1 MPSYPR
7 LRIPEAP
14 TLVSWRRLVLITLAV
29 TAVVGLILGF
39 RDGHDLRLGY
49 GDTDDATRL
58 VLARQLLNG
67 RGWWDQHLMMLQPPV
82 GIYLHWSRLL
92 DGGIA
97 GMERVFSLF
106 LSWPD
111 SEAATRLIWP
121 LLWVLP
127 SSLAMLLIARRLGA
141 GGAADEP
148 GSRERRASWAV
159 LICALMLIG
168 GFQLLYA
175 QYHPG
180 RVDHHDVQMSFFFLA
195 FAGAVQKGRKLW
207 GPALA
212 GAATGIGLAIGLEAL
227 VFDAAIGAAIALRF
241 VFDEGE
247 RRHVR
252 AYAIALL
259 ISTLACF
266 LIQTPP
272 WRWGIPACDA
282 LALNLVAGVATAGV
296 GLWLA
301 ARFTADRSPLWRF
314 GALAIA
320 GGLAGAVYL
329 GIDPNC
335 IHGPFADVDPR
346 LKPFWLDHVQEVQT
360 LPHLYKRHADDAVAL
375 VVPVVIAALGWLWLG
390 RTRDRRGDAG
400 WRLSGVLLLL
410 TAAAG
415 FTLIRA
421 GGYAVWVAM
430 PITAAAA
437 ADLAQ
442 RYRRLGVAAPIAAAV
457 LFAPFITIHTALAA
471 SNAVSAA
478 LPHKPG
484 ANAVKKL
491 EPPKD
496 FCFNAFA
503 YAPLAEARPVGTVV
517 GDIDFGPFVLI
528 HTPHSTLS
536 APYHRMNWG
545 ILAMRSILT
554 ADADDAGP
562 TGAEARARALH
573 IDYVLNCP
581 VHRINADRDGIPG
594 NSLQSVMDQGDD
606 WPDWLERI
614 SADNAPIEVFR
625 VLPPAASVAVSAK
638 AAR

>member
-1 MPSYPR
+1 MRLPETPS
-7 LRIPEAP
+7 LI
-14 TLVSWRRLVLITLAV
+14 SWRRLLVLAAGV
-29 TAVVGLILGF
+29 TIVVGLILGF

-97 GMERVFSLF
+97 GMERVFSLC

-127 SSLAMLLIARRLGA
+127 SSIAMLLIARRLGA
-141 GGAADEP
+141 GGGEE
-148 GSRERRASWAV
+148 GERGATSSAAV
-159 LICALMLIG
+159 LICALMLVG

-195 FAGAVQKGRKLW
+195 FAGAVQRGPKVW
-207 GPALA
+207 GPVLA
-212 GAATGIGLAIGLEAL
+212 GAATGLGLAIGLEAL

-241 VFDEGE
+241 VFDAEE
-247 RRHVR
+247 QRHVR
-252 AYAIALL
+252 AYALALFV
-259 ISTLACF
+259 STAACF
-266 LIQTPP
+266 VIQTPP
-272 WRWGIPACDA
+272 WRWGVPACDA
-282 LALNLVAGVATAGV
+282 LASNLLAGVSAAGA

-301 ARFTADRSPLWRF
+301 ARFTADRSLAWRF
-314 GALAIA
+314 GAL
-320 GGLAGAVYL
+320 GLAAVFAAGIYL
-329 GIDPNC
+329 AVDPNC

-360 LPHLYKRHADDAVAL
+360 MPHLYSRHADDAIAL
-375 VVPVVIAALGWLWLG
+375 AVPVILAALGWVWLG
-390 RTRDRRGDAG
+390 RTRARRADAG
-400 WRLSGVLLLL
+400 WRLSGLMLVL

-415 FTLIRA
+415 FALIRA

-437 ADLAQ
+437 GDIAR
-442 RYRRLGVAAPIAAAV
+442 RYRKLGVIAPLGAAV
-457 LFAPFITIHTALAA
+457 LFAPFITVHTALAA
-471 SNAVSAA
+471 ANAVSAA
-478 LPHKPG
+478 LPHRPG
-484 ANAVKKL
+484 AVTAKK
-491 EPPKD
+491 PAQPKD

-503 YAPLAEARPVGTVV
+503 YAPLAAARPIGTVV

-545 ILAMRSILT
+545 ILKARGILT
-554 ADADDAGP
+554 ADADDPGP
-562 TGAEARARALH
+562 SGAEAKARALH

-581 VHRINADRDGIPG
+581 VHRINADRDGIPA
-594 NSLQSVMDQGDD
+594 NSLQRVMDEDD

-614 SADNAPIEVFR
+614 SPDNAPIEVFR
-625 VLPPAASVAVSAK
+625 VLPPAQQAK
-638 AAR
+638 GRR